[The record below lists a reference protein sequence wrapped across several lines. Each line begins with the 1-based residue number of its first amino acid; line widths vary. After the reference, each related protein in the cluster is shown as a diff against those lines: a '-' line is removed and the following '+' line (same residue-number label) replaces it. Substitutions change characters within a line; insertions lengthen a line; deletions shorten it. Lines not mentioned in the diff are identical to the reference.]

1 MMDWIVTP
9 TTFTEDGES
18 KTFTNSILPFYVEDV
33 DGDFFHVEIDNSVQ
47 GRLASEIT
55 LNGFLQTDSATLL
68 TALRAITGWQV
79 PVQEEMIDFVRR
91 QTNAQ
96 RMNNYMA
103 NLVTLGQLTQNNFDL
118 FLSDTAALVQQYLG
132 GGGRLITWIETV
144 SRNGFNA
151 TTTGFKTKTAYRG
164 ALINGLYPRA
174 EDILVILNDL

>member
-1 MMDWIVTP
+1 MP
-9 TTFTEDGES
+9 TQEIKCAVCHTTVMGTMELLEGEVYPGDEKCALVCDPCIALQS
-18 KTFTNSILPFYVEDV
+18 QESYV
-33 DGDFFHVEIDNSVQ
+33 DFAQRQINIDRMNLYFNRIVEI
-47 GRLASEIT
+47 GE
-55 LNGFLQTDSATLL
+55 
-68 TALRAITGWQV
+68 
-79 PVQEEMIDFVRR
+79 
-91 QTNAQ
+91 
-96 RMNNYMA
+96 
-103 NLVTLGQLTQNNFDL
+103 LTQNNFDL